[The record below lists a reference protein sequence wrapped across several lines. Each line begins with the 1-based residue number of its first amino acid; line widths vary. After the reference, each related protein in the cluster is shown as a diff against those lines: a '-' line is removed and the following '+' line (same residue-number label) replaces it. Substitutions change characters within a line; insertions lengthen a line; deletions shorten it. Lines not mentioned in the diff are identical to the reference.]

1 MQVCYWQNS
10 LQIKE
15 VEMDGTFGTYGKNRS
30 TYSVCTGKY
39 EGKRQLGKPTLR

>member
-10 LQIKE
+10 LKIKE
-15 VEMDGTFGTYGKNRS
+15 DEMDGTCGTYGKNRS
-30 TYSVCTGKY
+30 TYSVYTGKC

>member
-15 VEMDGTFGTYGKNRS
+15 DEMVGTCGTYGKNRS
-30 TYSVCTGKY
+30 TYNVYTGEC